1 MRHNQMQQYN
11 QTLKCKHFHVIVMAN
26 IICIVLRLLYSGWTI
41 CIFLNDLSWTH
52 TFIVSSLIVIA
63 NLILDL
69 DTVSNCLDVGLFWL
83 SLCKF
88 WTFMQNK
95 TTTKIQKKKLSLF
108 RVQRTCFSSFGHG
121 HSFQN
126 VYFFSRFGQFFFSS
140 ILCDEHVI
148 FTHGPCDMVKNNEK
162 YIGERYDKNEKN
174 IIFQEISQLG
184 MNPNAQK
191 W

>member
-1 MRHNQMQQYN
+1 MN
-11 QTLKCKHFHVIVMAN
+11 
-26 IICIVLRLLYSGWTI
+26 
-41 CIFLNDLSWTH
+41 TH

-126 VYFFSRFGQFFFSS
+126 VYFFSRFWTVFFFSS

-148 FTHGPCDMVKNNEK
+148 FTHGPCDLVKNNEK
-162 YIGERYDKNEKN
+162 YIGERYDKNKKKYYFSGNFTIGHESKCPKM
-174 IIFQEISQLG
+174 ITPSYFWIHAYHDYLLLFF
-184 MNPNAQK
+184 
-191 W
+191 